1 MFGITMQ
8 QNRSLPMFAG
18 FNPPLKKPPP
28 VRIPHV
34 MDGISPSW
42 RTPAVLPRA
51 SSTLPLP
58 RSKTAKKMR
67 RKTCW
72 RWGDGINLSFR
83 PPPKKK
89 NEKRGTVMYQN
100 ASLLCCIRFYCS
112 PVDPVSFR
120 GRVKRTMFSSIYYQ
134 DSSKTGGATEHR
146 HASSLQNI
154 VTVSSS
160 QVSASTWTDLRHILR
175 LRKPNHQR
183 IR

>member
-1 MFGITMQ
+1 
-8 QNRSLPMFAG
+8 
-18 FNPPLKKPPP
+18 
-28 VRIPHV
+28 

-42 RTPAVLPRA
+42 RTPAVLPRDA
-51 SSTLPLP
+51 QGLLHLATSSVKDCEEDAQEDLE
-58 RSKTAKKMR
+58 MG
-67 RKTCW
+67 
-72 RWGDGINLSFR
+72 RWHQFKHSP

-146 HASSLQNI
+146 HASSLQDI

-175 LRKPNHQR
+175 LHKPNHQR